1 MIIHLDLD
9 TFFCSCERVM
19 NPSLIGKKIAVGGRG
34 DPFIFDRKPSHAKK
48 LVALNSG
55 AFVPSLFHS
64 EHDHSK
70 YFREGEKIR
79 GIVTTASYEARQF
92 GVKTGMTI
100 YEALQK
106 CPDITLLPPNHLLYH
121 TMSHELME
129 YLHTVVPVMEQYS
142 IDEMFG
148 DLRGWIEDDETD
160 NFIKQLQSDITMK
173 FKLPVSIGA
182 SPAKWIAKLAT
193 GTAKPYGT
201 KVVYKEDIRAFVE
214 TIAIDEFPGVGRA
227 FSKKMQ
233 KYGIRTIG
241 QAWDSPHLFA
251 SWGRQGRDLYA
262 RLTGEDHESVQAS
275 RSRKG
280 IGISRSMDHPIKERS
295 ELFRRIHIMVR
306 HWSHTIMKLGV
317 NPTTFHFSLGYENW
331 GSSKKQYTIYRL
343 FNEKF
348 IQEFAYDK
356 FKELD
361 LYPHIAVKYIGM
373 SASKFIHH
381 DPKTLNMLE
390 YEDDTKMRKLTDAL
404 TKIRDKYGM
413 DIVRGGGEL

>member
-1 MIIHLDLD
+1 
-9 TFFCSCERVM
+9 M

-34 DPFIFDRKPSHAKK
+34 DPFIFDRKPSQKKK
-48 LVALNSG
+48 LVSLNTG
-55 AFVPSLFHS
+55 AFVPSLFHA
-64 EHDHSK
+64 EHDHST
-70 YFREGEKIR
+70 YFKEGSKIR
-79 GIVTTASYEARQF
+79 GIVTTASYEARRY
-92 GVKTGMTI
+92 GVKTGMSI
-100 YEALQK
+100 YEALQL
-106 CPDITLLPPNHLLYH
+106 CPDILLLPPNHLLYH
-121 TMSHELME
+121 TLSHELME
-129 YLHTVVPVMEQYS
+129 YLHTIVPVMEQYS

-148 DLRGWIEDDETD
+148 DLRGWIDDEDTEA
-160 NFIKQLQSDITMK
+160 FIQQLQNDISMK

-193 GTAKPYGT
+193 STAKPYGIRVVT
-201 KVVYKEDIRAFVE
+201 KDKIREFVND
-214 TIAIDEFPGVGRA
+214 IAIDEFPGVGRA

-233 KYGIRTIG
+233 RYGIRTIG
-241 QAWDSPHLFA
+241 QAWDSPDLFA
-251 SWGRQGRDLYA
+251 SWGRHGKDLYA

-280 IGISRSMDHPIKERS
+280 IGISRSMDHPIKGRD

-348 IQEFAYDK
+348 IQDFTYQK

-361 LYPHIAVKYIGM
+361 IYPALAVKYIGM

-381 DPKTLNMLE
+381 DPKTLDLFE
-390 YEDDTKMRKLTDAL
+390 YDNDTKMRKLTDAL
-404 TKIRDKYGM
+404 TKVREKYGM

>member
-9 TFFCSCERVM
+9 TFFCSCERLRD
-19 NPSLIGKKIAVGGRG
+19 PSLVGKKIAVGGRG
-34 DPFIFDRKPSHAKK
+34 DTFIFDRKPSQKKK
-48 LVALNSG
+48 LVTLNSG
-55 AFVPSLFHS
+55 AFVPSLFHA
-64 EHDHSK
+64 EHDQST
-70 YFREGEKIR
+70 YFKEGEKIR
-79 GIVTTASYEARQF
+79 GIVTTASYEARAY
-92 GVKTGMTI
+92 GVKTGMSI
-100 YEALQK
+100 YEALQR
-106 CPDITLLPPNHLLYH
+106 CPDIILVPPNHLLYH
-121 TMSHELME
+121 TLSHELME
-129 YLHTVVPVMEQYS
+129 YLHTVIPVMEQYS

-148 DLRGWIEDDETD
+148 DLRGWIEEEDTEA
-160 NFIKQLQSDITMK
+160 FIKQLQSEITMK

-201 KVVYKEDIRAFVE
+201 KVVYKEDIRAFVND
-214 TIAIDEFPGVGRA
+214 IAIDEFPGVGRA

-233 KYGIRTIG
+233 KYGIKTIG
-241 QAWDSPHLFA
+241 QAWDSPHLFE

-262 RLTGEDHESVQAS
+262 RLTGNDHESVQAS

-280 IGISRSMDHPIKERS
+280 IGISRNMDHPIKDRD
-295 ELFRRIHIMVR
+295 ELFRRIVILVR

-331 GSSKKQYTIYRL
+331 ESSKKQYTIYRL

-348 IQEFAYDK
+348 IHEFAHEK

-361 LYPHIAVKYIGM
+361 INPHIPIKYIGM

-381 DPKTLNMLE
+381 DPKTLDMLE
-390 YEDDTKMRKLTDAL
+390 YEEDTKMRKLTDAL
-404 TKIRDKYGM
+404 TKVREKYGM

>member
-1 MIIHLDLD
+1 
-9 TFFCSCERVM
+9 M

-34 DPFIFDRKPSHAKK
+34 DPFIFDRNPSHAKK

-70 YFREGEKIR
+70 YFKDGEKIR

-92 GVKTGMTI
+92 GVKTGMTT

-160 NFIKQLQSDITMK
+160 TFIKQLQSDITMK

-201 KVVYKEDIRAFVE
+201 KVVYKEDIRAFVND
-214 TIAIDEFPGVGRA
+214 IAIDEFPGVGRA

-280 IGISRSMDHPIKERS
+280 IGISRSMDHPIKERA

-348 IQEFAYDK
+348 IQEFAYEK

-373 SASKFIHH
+373 SANKFIHH
-381 DPKTLNMLE
+381 DPKTLDMLE

-413 DIVRGGGEL
+413 DIVRGGGKL

>member
-9 TFFCSCERVM
+9 TFFCSCERLRD
-19 NPSLIGKKIAVGGRG
+19 PSLVGKKIAVGGRG
-34 DPFIFDRKPSHAKK
+34 DPFIFDRKPYRAKK
-48 LVALNSG
+48 LVTLNSG
-55 AFVPSLFHS
+55 AFVPSLFHA
-64 EHDHSK
+64 EHDQST
-70 YFREGEKIR
+70 YFKDGEKIR
-79 GIVTTASYEARQF
+79 GIVTTASYEARAF

-100 YEALQK
+100 YEALQR
-106 CPDITLLPPNHLLYH
+106 CPDIVLIPPNHLLYH
-121 TMSHELME
+121 TLSHELME
-129 YLHTVVPVMEQYS
+129 YLHTVIPVMEQYS

-148 DLRGWIEDDETD
+148 DLRGWIEEEDTEE
-160 NFIKQLQSDITMK
+160 FIKHLQSDITMK

-201 KVVYKEDIRAFVE
+201 RVVRQEEIQEFVKD
-214 TIAIDEFPGVGRA
+214 IAIDEFPGVGRA

-233 KYGIRTIG
+233 KYGIKTIG
-241 QAWDSPHLFA
+241 QAWDSPHLFE
-251 SWGRQGRDLYA
+251 SWGRAGRDLYA
-262 RLTGEDHESVQAS
+262 RLTGNDYESVQAS

-280 IGISRSMDHPIKERS
+280 IGISRNMDHPIKERD
-295 ELFRRIHIMVR
+295 ELFRRITILVR

-348 IQEFAYDK
+348 IQEFAQDK

-361 LYPHIAVKYIGM
+361 LYPALAVKYIGM

-381 DPKTLNMLE
+381 DPKTLDMLK
-390 YEDDTKMRKLTDAL
+390 YEEDTKMRKLTDAL
-404 TKIRDKYGM
+404 TKVREKYGM